1 MVVQGSLT
9 NDVVWEKSDI
19 DATVVVRDQKI
30 TVRNFCLDADGI
42 VMNMYVIDRSDY
54 VRMLERGLGG
64 SMSQSF
70 NSHSKV
76 MYTTD
81 TSITEM
87 VEKNKI
93 IGERDAERSAFFIA
107 CDVICLMEKCEKWL
121 YVKKDLPYCRYYILK
136 TAESLARLEICLN
149 KEAPL
154 REVIQRA
161 GVLNPA
167 LVDRF
172 YNYPLNNTLG
182 EKELEELIFDIDKYL
197 MDHIEVL
204 SNQVV
209 EYLDDGEIK
218 TVNMFAREFHS
229 DGHFIVHILEYF
241 VSKGII
247 DKVSQTI
254 RITPKS
260 RPILEEIAY
269 MKKTNF

>member
-1 MVVQGSLT
+1 MQGSLT

-81 TSITEM
+81 PSITEM

-93 IGERDAERSAFFIA
+93 IGERDAERSALFIA
-107 CDVICLMEKCEKWL
+107 CDIVCMMEKCEKWL
-121 YVKKDLPYCRYYILK
+121 YVKKDLLYCRYYILK
-136 TAESLARLEICLN
+136 TAESIARLEICLN

-161 GVLNPA
+161 AVLNPA
-167 LVDRF
+167 LIERF
-172 YNYPLNNTLG
+172 YTYPLNNVLG
-182 EKELEELIFDIDKYL
+182 EDELHE
-197 MDHIEVL
+197 
-204 SNQVV
+204 
-209 EYLDDGEIK
+209 
-218 TVNMFAREFHS
+218 
-229 DGHFIVHILEYF
+229 
-241 VSKGII
+241 
-247 DKVSQTI
+247 
-254 RITPKS
+254 
-260 RPILEEIAY
+260 
-269 MKKTNF
+269 